1 MAKHSPWF
9 TRLLFVS
16 VLALTCLVVQAG
28 PGSTLAR
35 PGNSEAVIGQA
46 AAVQNL
52 SLSDTGLSFTLAT
65 PPVMPDGAGWLALAG
80 LDARTSTPGAPSVPF
95 YSTYIVLPPHASAT
109 VTVQADGVSE
119 QTVPSVSPVP
129 TGILPEGGD
138 EVMLMTREVQ
148 EVAAADPILYHTDA
162 LYPARLYDL
171 TAPMYLRDVRLVQL
185 SLYPLQ
191 YNPAQNTLTHSAQL
205 HVTITFDGADFSQVR
220 PAPSYQDNHLTT
232 IAALA
237 LNGSQA
243 QNWRSL
249 PQELEGGPTVLPVG
263 QTAYKLAVSQ
273 NGIHEISYANLGL
286 SGSYNPA
293 NIQMVYDGQPVAFE
307 FVNRG
312 GSANFDSANDAVRFY
327 GWAFDGSRHD
337 QQYVTDNIFWL
348 WLTGSATNI
357 TSTTNPTGLPAATSF
372 PESITAEQN
381 NRYTS
386 TFVPEEL
393 WFYNEPDAWYWDLW
407 TKSSTPVTKT
417 YTINTPNPVTSG
429 GTITFT
435 TELLSRG
442 LNLSHTANT
451 YLNYGTYGATY
462 DATLTW
468 SNNLN
473 VNIVGTAL
481 DTALVNGTNQ
491 ITIGTHSS
499 GTSSRTYLLN
509 RLTID
514 YQRLLIATG
523 DQLIFNHLAGSHQYS
538 IQEYSQN
545 NPSNILVWNITN
557 RHQPTRIPMTA
568 GNVSGSGPYTY
579 TFGSVNPAEA
589 RFIATTTANVI
600 NIASG
605 DVSSYLVPNIEPA
618 TGQVDWLA
626 VSYADFLPAANQL
639 ATHRQ
644 DALYGD
650 YRTHVVNIQDIINQ
664 YGYGLETPSALHD
677 YLTHALADWQVAP
690 SYVVLVGDASAD
702 VRHIWVG
709 NGAPSY
715 WDPNQISYV
724 NADMLIYDRYQG
736 LVPSDHSYVLLAG
749 GDILPDMAIGRLPV
763 QSNAE
768 GVVAVNK
775 IIQYEQN
782 HLSYLSSPSSY
793 QWLRNILF
801 AADAY
806 DPNAGDFCYEN
817 EVTAAMLSAPFVT
830 QEMCR
835 GTGAGQ
841 YPDDASM
848 QAAMKTAINDQGITL
863 LNYRGHGA
871 VDNWSGTL
879 LSTAT
884 TNFWNN
890 AGKPIISLSMDCL
903 DAHFIFPGF
912 EGLGETMM
920 GQPVGTTGNVGSAGH
935 WSSTGLGLTSEH
947 NYLARG
953 FYEGLLDYGLTAIG
967 DAIIHGKLNYYQAGF
982 HYSEMYSFT
991 LHGDPALQLFRPAVS
1006 LDKTAQP
1013 TIIQPGQQVAFTLTV
1028 NNIGLYPSHLTIT
1041 DTLPAG
1047 LSYVS
1052 HNSTVTTTVS
1062 TNGNAVVFTLEPPFG
1077 PGDSATITLTTLL
1090 DSGYT
1095 GPTTLI
1101 NSATARG
1108 TGLEGAPGNETDTAS
1123 VQVIFAEEFVYLPFM
1138 KR

>member
-1 MAKHSPWF
+1 MIKNSPWF
-9 TRLLFVS
+9 KRLFFIGI
-16 VLALTCLVVQAG
+16 LVVICLLIQAG
-28 PGSTLAR
+28 PGSILAR
-35 PGNSEAVIGQA
+35 GEAVVEGNA
-46 AAVQNL
+46 AAVQHL
-52 SLSDTGLSFTLAT
+52 TLSDTGLSFTFNT
-65 PPVMPDGAGWLALAG
+65 PQTTPDSAGWLTLPG
-80 LDARTSTPGAPSVPF
+80 LDARTTIPGAPSVPY
-95 YSTYIVLPPHASAT
+95 YSTYIVLPPNASAT
-109 VTVQADGVSE
+109 ITVVADGVSE
-119 QTVPSVSPVP
+119 QTVSAISPVP
-129 TGILPEGGD
+129 TALLPEGGD
-138 EVMLMTREVQ
+138 EVMLVTREVD
-148 EVAAADPILYHTDA
+148 EIAAADPVLYHTDA
-162 LYPARLYDL
+162 LYPAQLYDL
-171 TAPMYLRDVRLVQL
+171 SAPMYLRDVRLVQL

-191 YNPAQNTLTHSAQL
+191 YNPAQALLVRSTQL
-205 HVTITFDGADFSQVR
+205 HVTVTFSGADFSQLR

-232 IAALA
+232 LAAMA

-243 QNWRSL
+243 QTWRSL
-249 PQELEGGPTVLPVG
+249 PQELSGGPTVLPVG
-263 QTAYKLAVSQ
+263 QTAYKLAVNQ

-286 SGSYNPA
+286 SGSYSPS

-307 FVNRG
+307 FINRG
-312 GSANFDSANDAVRFY
+312 GAATFDSANDAVRFY

-357 TSTTNPTGLPAATSF
+357 TSTTNPTGLPAAASF

-381 NRYTS
+381 NRFTS

-393 WFYNEPDAWYWDLW
+393 WFYNETDAWYWDLW
-407 TKSSTPVTKT
+407 TKSSTPITKT
-417 YTINTPNPVTSG
+417 YTIDTPNPITSG

-435 TELLSRG
+435 TEILSRG

-451 YLNYGTYGATY
+451 YLNYTTYGATY

-473 VNIVGTAL
+473 VNVVGTAL

-514 YQRLLIATG
+514 YQRLFIATN
-523 DQLIFNHLAGSHQYS
+523 DQLIFNHLTGSHQYN
-538 IQEYSQN
+538 IQGYSQN
-545 NPSNILVWNITN
+545 DPNNILVWNITN
-557 RHQPTRIPMTA
+557 PYQPARIPMVA
-568 GNVSGSGPYTY
+568 GNVTGSGPYTY
-579 TFGSVNPAEA
+579 TFGSVNPASA

-605 DVSSYLVPNIEPA
+605 DVSNYLVPNIEPA

-650 YRTHVVNIQDIINQ
+650 YRTHVVNIQDIVNQ

-677 YLTHALADWQVAP
+677 FLAHALADWQVAP

-702 VRHIWVG
+702 VRHLWVG
-709 NGAPSY
+709 NGIPSY
-715 WDPNQISYV
+715 WQTNQISYV
-724 NADMLIYDRYQG
+724 NTDMLIIDRYQG
-736 LVPSDHSYVLLAG
+736 LVPSDHSFVLLAG
-749 GDILPDMAIGRLPV
+749 GDILPDMAIGRLAV
-763 QSNAE
+763 QSNDEA
-768 GVVAVNK
+768 VVAVNK

-782 HLSYLSSPSSY
+782 HISYLSDPTNY

-817 EVTAAMLSAPFVT
+817 QVTAAMLPPSFVAI
-830 QEMCR
+830 EMCR
-835 GTGAGQ
+835 GTEVGQ

-848 QAAMKTAINDQGITL
+848 QAAMKAVINDPGISL
-863 LNYRGHGA
+863 LNYRGHGSIA
-871 VDNWSGTL
+871 DWSGTL
-879 LSTAT
+879 LTTTTA
-884 TNFWNN
+884 NFWNN
-890 AGKPIISLSMDCL
+890 AGKPIITLSMDCL
-903 DAHFIFPGF
+903 DSHFIFPGF
-912 EGLGETMM
+912 EGLGETLV
-920 GQPVGTTGNVGSAGH
+920 GQPGVTTGDVGSAGH
-935 WSSTGLGLTSEH
+935 WSSTGLGLTGEH

-953 FYEGLLDYGLTAIG
+953 FYEGLLDHGLTAIG
-967 DAIIHGKLNYYQAGF
+967 DAIIYGKLQYYQANL

-1006 LDKTAQP
+1006 LNKTAQP
-1013 TIIQPGQQVAFTLTV
+1013 TTIQPGQQVEFTLTV

-1041 DTLPAG
+1041 DTLPVG

-1052 HNSTVTTTVS
+1052 HQSSVTTTVT
-1062 TNGNAVVFTLEPPFG
+1062 TNGNEVVFTLEPPFG

-1095 GPTTLI
+1095 GPTTLV
-1101 NSATARG
+1101 NSATVVG

-1123 VQVIFAEEFVYLPFM
+1123 VQVVFAVEFVYLPLM